1 MRFVK
6 IVTFA
11 LFFILVLAVIFQN
24 QEVFTYKFNI
34 GLDLKFYQIGP
45 YTTSN
50 ILLITITFF
59 IGVIFAIIWG
69 AFYSVS
75 MRNQI
80 KEKEN
85 RIKELELQKKEIQIP
100 TFGESAP
107 IQEAAKK

>member
-6 IVTFA
+6 IVILA
-11 LFFILVLAVIFQN
+11 VFFILVLTIVFQN
-24 QEVFTYKFNI
+24 QDVFTHKFNI
-34 GLDLKFYQIGP
+34 GLDLKFYQVGP

-50 ILLITITFF
+50 IVLIAIAFF
-59 IGVIFAIIWG
+59 IGVMFAIIWG

-85 RIKELELQKKEIQIP
+85 RIKELESQKKEIQIP
-100 TFGESAP
+100 KFGESP
-107 IQEAAKK
+107 PVQEAAKK